1 MNTKIPGPYIG
12 FGGAVWNFRL
22 TIQVLSTV
30 LPLHFHYS
38 DSDLRITIARHLGAL
53 KKAINSLRKYYEHEL
68 RVINNRSLPQA
79 PFPYK
84 TSFSSTKDT
93 KIYNFSYNSQPLPD
107 KLLFIGTLQTG
118 KRICIKFVRHYS
130 DKAHAF
136 CASMEF
142 APALIG
148 FERLP
153 GGWYMVVMDAIDQ
166 DYENLHQAPHG
177 TPVPHGITE
186 KIVSLHQAGFVHG
199 DIRDTNVMVRK
210 DGEMG
215 FMLVDFDWA
224 GEIGVVRY
232 PMNVNR
238 AENLWRPDGASDGN
252 VITAHHDIQML
263 EKMLLNTHLRSDD
276 HQHASVSGS
285 DVLSM

>member
-1 MNTKIPGPYIG
+1 MSMN
-12 FGGAVWNFRL
+12 FV
-22 TIQVLSTV
+22 S
-30 LPLHFHYS
+30 S
-38 DSDLRITIARHLGAL
+38 TIALYHRPHSHTKLL
-53 KKAINSLRKYYEHEL
+53 S
-68 RVINNRSLPQA
+68 P
-79 PFPYK
+79 
-84 TSFSSTKDT
+84 TKDT

-153 GGWYMVVMDAIDQ
+153 GSWYMVVMDE

-215 FMLVDFDWA
+215 FMVVDFDWA

-238 AENLWRPDGASDGN
+238 AENQWRPDGASDGN

-263 EKMLLNTHLRSDD
+263 EEMLLNTHLRSDD
-276 HQHASVSGS
+276 HQHAGVSGC

>member
-1 MNTKIPGPYIG
+1 
-12 FGGAVWNFRL
+12 
-22 TIQVLSTV
+22 
-30 LPLHFHYS
+30 
-38 DSDLRITIARHLGAL
+38 
-53 KKAINSLRKYYEHEL
+53 
-68 RVINNRSLPQA
+68 
-79 PFPYK
+79 
-84 TSFSSTKDT
+84 
-93 KIYNFSYNSQPLPD
+93 
-107 KLLFIGTLQTG
+107 
-118 KRICIKFVRHYS
+118 
-130 DKAHAF
+130 
-136 CASMEF
+136 
-142 APALIG
+142 
-148 FERLP
+148 
-153 GGWYMVVMDAIDQ
+153 
-166 DYENLHQAPHG
+166 
-177 TPVPHGITE
+177 
-186 KIVSLHQAGFVHG
+186 VHG

-263 EKMLLNTHLRSDD
+263 EKMLLNTHLQSDD